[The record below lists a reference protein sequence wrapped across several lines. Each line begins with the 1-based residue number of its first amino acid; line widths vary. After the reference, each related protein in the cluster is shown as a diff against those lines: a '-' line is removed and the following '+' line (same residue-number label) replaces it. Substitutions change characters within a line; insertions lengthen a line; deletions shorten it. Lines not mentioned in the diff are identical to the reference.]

1 MARLV
6 LHITYDRTDHLWRVK
21 AEGGGDFTAE
31 SFRRKAEAVRRAK
44 EIAKQAKPSQVVIH
58 LRNGK
63 IEKEVT
69 YGADPERHKG

>member
-6 LHITYDRTDHLWRVK
+6 LHITYDRLAHLWRVK
-21 AEGGGDFTAE
+21 GEGVDDEGG
-31 SFRRKAEAVRRAK
+31 FRRKKEAVTWAK
-44 EIAKQAKPSQVVIH
+44 EWAKQAKPSQVVIH

-63 IEKEVT
+63 IQVEVT